1 MRNEAAPNQNSLK
14 AGKWIRSTC
23 KMCLHSCST
32 RVHVTDDGVINKIEG
47 DPTNPSN
54 AGKLCPK
61 GNAGIMR
68 HYDPQRFKQPLRR
81 TNPEKGPGVDPKWEP
96 ISWEEAFEI
105 TAREIKKS
113 LDRDPRLILP
123 SLEDFQ
129 KMHIWFWP
137 LAIGNHNFYQSGGT
151 MCGGAYHPL
160 NGYIHSAFGAVND
173 AKYCNYWISNGAGDG
188 FSSHLHAAAQSHWVA
203 KARIERGM
211 KVVTVEPRMSIAAA
225 KAEEWIPIRPATD
238 RHFAMSLSHV
248 LVYEGLCD
256 YAFLRKDTNAPYLV
270 GPDQLFVRDAGGQ
283 IQVWDTADG
292 RAKPWNDPTL
302 ENENLALEGEYE
314 MNGVKCRPAFQVY
327 KDILKDAAPEAI
339 EKLTTVPAATVR
351 RIAREFAKEARIG
364 DTITLADGR
373 TVPLRPA
380 AYNYYRGAQ
389 GRKTGMMTNQAFQLV
404 NMLIGNIDHPGGRC
418 GVTIT
423 DGSIDNNHCHPGE
436 CGQMLGTP
444 HQLGHMPPFSWPP
457 NEYHLAGF
465 FPVGV
470 NGPHLNMLSYLEP
483 EKYGSTYKPD
493 VLVNCHS
500 NPVWSIQG
508 PREKWLQFLREMR
521 FIVCVDVIPTEMTD
535 FADVILPASDY
546 LETWNGVMIEPPY
559 TEGICFRQPITP
571 PIHDTKSAE
580 EIFFELSERLGVLDQ
595 YNEVINMILGFNQK
609 PHLKLEPGKKYS
621 DRDIAER
628 VGLLWNDK
636 PIEWYMEHG
645 HSSTERR
652 LDKWY
657 RPWEGM
663 RLLFYIEDLV
673 VQRET
678 LRKQFEEARVPF
690 RDEWPFGDYQ
700 PLPTTVLDP
709 IHLEPAEYNL
719 YAITFKDIQMNF
731 GESLSNPWIKDITYR
746 DPVHTG
752 LLLNRGTAQKL
763 GFADGDIVLVESP
776 YGRLYGRLATT
787 EAMHHETLGVSNSLS
802 RTKSENRAVLMAGG
816 HYNDLLPY
824 DMRNTD
830 GATGQPET
838 SCRVKLTKLD
848 DWPDFLK
855 HGHTVYDL
863 VDSIKNARGKGG
875 TH

>member
-1 MRNEAAPNQNSLK
+1 MSDLSPVQNSLK
-14 AGKWIRSTC
+14 PGRWINSTC

-32 RVHVTDDGVINKIEG
+32 RVHVTDDGIINKIEG
-47 DPTNPSN
+47 NPTNPSN

-68 HYDPQRFKQPLRR
+68 HYDPQRFRQPLRR
-81 TNPEKGPGVDPKWEP
+81 TNPEKGPGIDPKWEP
-96 ISWEEAFEI
+96 ISWEEALDI
-105 TAREIKKS
+105 TAREIRKS
-113 LDRDPRLILP
+113 LDKDPRLIMP

-160 NGYIHSAFGAVND
+160 NGYIHSAFGAAND
-173 AKYCNYWISNGAGDG
+173 AKYCNYWISNGGGDG
-188 FSSHLHAAAQSHWVA
+188 FSSHLHAAAAAHWVA
-203 KARIERGM
+203 RARVERGM
-211 KVVTVEPRMSIAAA
+211 KVVCVEPRMSIAGA
-225 KAEEWIPIRPATD
+225 KAEEWIPIRPASD
-238 RHFAMSLSHV
+238 RLFAMSMSHV
-248 LVYEGLCD
+248 LVYEELCD

-270 GPDQLFVRDAGGQ
+270 GPDQFFVRDAGRQ
-283 IQVWDTADG
+283 IYVWDKADNC
-292 RAKPWNDPTL
+292 AKPWNDATL
-302 ENENLALEGEYE
+302 KSGNLALEGDYVV
-314 MNGVKCRPAFQVY
+314 NGVRCRPAFQVY
-327 KDILKDAAPEAI
+327 KDILAEASPEAM
-339 EKLTTVPAATVR
+339 EQHTTVPAATVR
-351 RIAREFAKEARIG
+351 RIAREFAREARIG
-364 DTITLADGR
+364 ETMTLPDGR
-373 TVPLRPA
+373 SVPFRPA

-389 GRKTGMMTNQAFQLV
+389 GHKTGMQTNQAFQLV
-404 NMLIGNIDHPGGRC
+404 NMLVGNIDHPGGRC

-423 DGSIDNNHCHPGE
+423 DGSVDNNHCQPGE

-483 EKYGSTYKPD
+483 EKYGIGFKPD

-508 PREKWLQFLREMR
+508 PREQWLQFLRDMR

-535 FADVILPASDY
+535 FADIILPSSDY
-546 LETWNGVMIEPPY
+546 LETWNAVMIEPPY
-559 TEGICFRQPITP
+559 TEGICFRQPVTP
-571 PIHDTKSAE
+571 PIHDTRSEE
-580 EIFFELSERLGVLDQ
+580 EIFYELSERLGVLDQ

-628 VGLLWNDK
+628 MGLLWDDQ

-663 RLLFYIEDLV
+663 RLLFYIEDLPF
-673 VQRET
+673 QREQ
-678 LRKQFEEARVPF
+678 LRRQFEEARVPF
-690 RDEWPFGDYQ
+690 RDEWPFDDYQ

-709 IHLEPAEYNL
+709 IHLEPAEYDL

-752 LLLNRGTAQKL
+752 LLLNTATAEKKGL
-763 GFADGDIVLVESP
+763 ADGDIVLVESP

-787 EAMHHETLGVSNSLS
+787 EGVHHETLGVSNALS
-802 RTKSENRAVLMAGG
+802 RTRSENRSVLMAGG

-838 SCRVKLTKLD
+838 ACRVKLTRLD

-855 HGHTVYDL
+855 RGSTVYDF
-863 VDSIKNARGKGG
+863 VDAIEQAEGKGG